1 MRNKLLLA
9 VFTVIVLNGL
19 AVHPSARAQDKTTD
33 AESRELW
40 FGVLD
45 SGVRKFRFGFELL
58 PETDGMWQGS
68 LLSFDEGRQ
77 KFVLDSLTRTA
88 TDFEFEI
95 KASKGKYVGKFDD
108 SGKRIEGQWLQGPA
122 KLDLVLEQV
131 EEYPARDV
139 KALWVGDINVLFQKL
154 KVTFCESAD
163 GEVYFESVSQKAGGF
178 VVTKTVKEELI
189 EFDVPGVGGKFSG
202 KLSSDGQEMR
212 GTWKQSLIEV
222 ELVLDKSNGVDIQP
236 EIPRRPQTPQPPFDY
251 EIHDVEIE
259 NPRDNRVSLSATL
272 TIPAGDGPYPAVVLI
287 SGSGPQDRD
296 ESLLSHKPFWVIAD
310 YLTQR
315 GIAVLR
321 YDDRGVGQSTGEF
334 ASATSLDFASD
345 ARAAYEFLRSQDGI
359 DASKVGLCGHS
370 EGGIIA
376 PMVAVADTRVAFVI
390 MLAGPG
396 VNGDR
401 ILTSQMELILRAS
414 GVDPSEIE
422 RQLLIQRKLLDLAEL
437 EPPID
442 KSQFSERAGEAI
454 APLLTDEERQTD
466 KGAAIASAAAAQL
479 CTPWFRFFLTHDPTR
494 DLRQMSC
501 PVLVLNGSKDIQVDP
516 NLNVPAIR
524 QALAA
529 NPESEI
535 LALPGLNH
543 LFQACDTGNVDEYSS
558 IEETFSP
565 DALKTIGDWI
575 MDRSN

>member
-9 VFTVIVLNGL
+9 VFTVLGLDGL
-19 AVHPSARAQDKTTD
+19 AVHSSAGAQDKTTA

-40 FGVLD
+40 FGLLD
-45 SGVRKFRFGFELL
+45 AGERRFRFGFELL
-58 PETDGMWQGS
+58 PQADGMWQGS

-77 KFVLDSLTRTA
+77 KFLLDSLRRTA

-95 KASKGKYVGKFDD
+95 KASKGKYVGKFDV
-108 SGKRIEGQWLQGPA
+108 SGKRIEGQWLQGPS

-139 KALWVGDINVLFQKL
+139 KELWVGDINVLFQKL
-154 KVTFCESAD
+154 KVTFCESTD

-178 VVTKTVKEELI
+178 VATKTVQDELI
-189 EFDVPGVGGKFSG
+189 ELDVPGVGGKFSG

-222 ELVLDKSNGVDIQP
+222 ELVLDKSNEADIQP
-236 EIPRRPQTPQPPFDY
+236 ETPRRPQTPQPPFAY

-259 NPRDNRVSLSATL
+259 NPRAKGVSLSATL

-296 ESLLSHKPFWVIAD
+296 ESLLEHKPFWVIAD

-321 YDDRGVGQSTGEF
+321 YDDRGVGESTGEF

-390 MLAGPG
+390 LLAGPG
-396 VNGDR
+396 VNGDQ

-414 GVDPSEIE
+414 GLEASEIE
-422 RQLLIQRKLLDLAEL
+422 QQLLIQRKLLDLAEL

-442 KSQFSERAGEAI
+442 ESQFLERAGEAI
-454 APLLTDEERQTD
+454 AVLLTDEERDTD
-466 KGAAIASAAAAQL
+466 KGAAIASAAAAEL

-494 DLRQMSC
+494 DLRQLSC

-524 QALAA
+524 EALAA

-535 LALPGLNH
+535 LVLPGLNH
-543 LFQACDTGNVDEYSS
+543 LFQACDTGNVDEYRSL
-558 IEETFSP
+558 EQTFSP
-565 DALKTIGDWI
+565 DALKIIGDWI
-575 MDRSN
+575 MDQSN

>member
-1 MRNKLLLA
+1 MQTKLLLA
-9 VFTVIVLNGL
+9 VFMVLVLDGL
-19 AVHPSARAQDKTTD
+19 ALHPSAGAQDKTTD
-33 AESRELW
+33 AELRELW

-45 SGVRKFRFGFELL
+45 AGERRFRFGFELL
-58 PETDGMWQGS
+58 SEADGMWQGI

-77 KFVLDSLTRTA
+77 KFVLDSLKRTA
-88 TDFEFEI
+88 TDFEFAI
-95 KASKGKYVGKFDD
+95 KASKGRYVGKFDV
-108 SGKRIEGQWLQGPA
+108 SGKRIEGQWLQGSA

-131 EEYPARDV
+131 EEHPTRDV

-154 KVTFCESAD
+154 KVTFCESTD

-178 VVTKTVKEELI
+178 VVTKTVQDELI

-222 ELVLDKSNGVDIQP
+222 ELVLDKSNEVDIRP
-236 EIPRRPQTPQPPFDY
+236 ETPRRPQTPQPPFDY
-251 EIHDVEIE
+251 KIHDVDIE
-259 NPRDNRVSLSATL
+259 NPRDKGVSLSATL

-296 ESLLSHKPFWVIAD
+296 ESLLEHKPFWVIAD

-321 YDDRGVGQSTGEF
+321 YDDRGVGESTGEF

-396 VNGDR
+396 VNGDQ
-401 ILTSQMELILRAS
+401 ILTSQMELILSAS
-414 GVDPSEIE
+414 GLEASEIE
-422 RQLLIQRKLLDLAEL
+422 QQLLIQRKLLDLAEL

-442 KSQFSERAGEAI
+442 ESQFSERAGEAI
-454 APLLTDEERQTD
+454 APLLTDEERETD

-494 DLRQMSC
+494 DLRQLGC

-524 QALAA
+524 EALAA

-535 LALPGLNH
+535 VVLPGLNH
-543 LFQACDTGNVDEYSS
+543 LFQACDTGNVDEYRS
-558 IEETFSP
+558 IEETISP
-565 DALKTIGDWI
+565 DALKIIGDWI
-575 MDRSN
+575 TDRSN